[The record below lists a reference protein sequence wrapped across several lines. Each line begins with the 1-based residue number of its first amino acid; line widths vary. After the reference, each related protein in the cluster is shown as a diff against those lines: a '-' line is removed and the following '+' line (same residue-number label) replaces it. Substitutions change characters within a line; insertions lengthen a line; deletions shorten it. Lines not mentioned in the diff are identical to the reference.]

1 MIWALA
7 ALLIALNVID
17 WILTGAVLEAGGRE
31 LNPVMRWVIA
41 RGGCWAMLAFKLLV
55 LAGVIAA
62 CAHFALPWLL
72 AALCLFFAGVCAWNW
87 RVLRGLE

>member
-7 ALLIALNVID
+7 FLLIALNVID

-31 LNPVMRWVIA
+31 LNPVMRWVI
-41 RGGCWAMLAFKLLV
+41 RVSGYWGMLAVKLL
-55 LAGVIAA
+55 LMAGVIVA

-72 AALCLFFAGVCAWNW
+72 GGLCLFFAAVC
-87 RVLRGLE
+87 L